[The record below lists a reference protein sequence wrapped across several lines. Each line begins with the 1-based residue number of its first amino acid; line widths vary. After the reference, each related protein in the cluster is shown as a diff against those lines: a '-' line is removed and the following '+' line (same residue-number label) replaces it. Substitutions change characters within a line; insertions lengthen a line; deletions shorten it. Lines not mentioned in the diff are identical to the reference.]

1 MRRLQTWRFG
11 IQFLFSSVMI
21 GLCTFQLVND
31 KTKENQTLYWGGL
44 STVLAYWLP
53 SPAGSQEE
61 PFNQQRGTSETEQS
75 S

>member
-1 MRRLQTWRFG
+1 MRELQTWKFG
-11 IQFLFSSVMI
+11 IQFLFSTVMI

-31 KTKENQTLYWGGL
+31 KAKENQTLYWSGL

-53 SPAGSQEE
+53 SPTGSQEE
-61 PFNQQRGTSETEQS
+61 RFNQQRGTSEREQS